1 MPKKLVTLDNLK
13 KKEEKLFDL
22 RIRTLQTKSPKYML
36 YEKNPTAGDVDIIA
50 TDNKRS
56 LQLMIEIIES
66 YVKRTMMMS
75 IEDRMIEKAES
86 ESIIK
91 TLN

>member
-1 MPKKLVTLDNLK
+1 MKKPITLDNL

-50 TDNKRS
+50 TNDKRT
-56 LQLMIEIIES
+56 LEIMIEIMES
-66 YVKRTMMMS
+66 YIKRTMMMS
-75 IEDRMIEKAES
+75 IEDRIIEHAQS
-86 ESIIK
+86 QNVIK

>member
-1 MPKKLVTLDNLK
+1 MKKPITLDNLK

-22 RIRTLQTKSPKYML
+22 RIRYRQRKNPKYML

-50 TDNKRS
+50 TEDKRS

-66 YVKRTMMMS
+66 YVKRTKMMS
-75 IEDRMIEKAES
+75 IQDRMIEKMES